1 MAQSAR
7 TVTTAVTVSE
17 SNCAAKTFAC
27 VRADRLGSRQS
38 ARCYRRAMLRF
49 SIVAIAGAAL
59 SCSASDGSSQTT
71 GDAGKD
77 VALDAAPAPPCSDP
91 SDDPAAQCV
100 ETVSGKAVDT
110 TGAPIVGK
118 VVSICGSVCYY
129 AQTKEDGAFVAK
141 VDNFINVAN
150 FAAYVHGRPD
160 YVGLFEKLPLGPTR
174 NIVISQPMVLPTPPT
189 SGARLPIDATTR
201 TVKAAASIASG
212 DVTLTFEAGTD
223 VELDL
228 EDIELKDKGEELRVV
243 KVDAK
248 DTPTFAKG
256 ATLLYGAMPFDAKFS
271 RKVGVTIA
279 TDGGLA
285 EGTAVEI
292 FALGS
297 DFVKLRT
304 AGRAVVLA
312 AGKVVGGKIQTDPGE
327 GINLLTWV
335 GVRPKP

>member
-1 MAQSAR
+1 
-7 TVTTAVTVSE
+7 
-17 SNCAAKTFAC
+17 
-27 VRADRLGSRQS
+27 
-38 ARCYRRAMLRF
+38 MLRF
-49 SIVAIAGAAL
+49 SVVALASATL
-59 SCSASDGSSQTT
+59 SCSGSDSPTQTT
-71 GDAGKD
+71 GDAGTD
-77 VALDAAPAPPCSDP
+77 AALDAPRDTAAAPPCSDP

-110 TGAPIVGK
+110 SGAPLVGK

-129 AQTKEDGAFVAK
+129 AQTKGDGAFVAK
-141 VDNFINVAN
+141 VGNFINVAN

-174 NIVISQPMVLPTPPT
+174 NIVIAAPMVLPIPPA
-189 SGARLPIDATTR
+189 SGARIPIDATTR

-228 EDIELKDKGEELRVV
+228 EDIELKEKGEELRVV

-271 RKVGVTIA
+271 KKVGVTIA

-327 GINLLTWV
+327 GITLLTWI